1 MKLNLSSNKLLLFD
15 FGCVIVDLDKQRCV
29 NALYKIGCGAIA
41 GYVDEHRSEDLFHEI
56 ELGGKTEDFCDEARR
71 QSAVTDEK
79 GVVHPCT
86 ATNEDI
92 IWAWNELLTGISKD
106 KLRFIKHLH
115 DDLGYKT
122 AILSNTNW
130 MHWNLSVE
138 KFFGVDGYK
147 VEDYFD
153 HVFLSCELGIVKPDE
168 RIFQHVMDKTGVK
181 AEDIIFFDDSAR
193 NCEGAKRMGINAIH
207 DPLGNA
213 WMQLLRKE
221 ITSKN
226 SVAAVIGNFDGVHCG
241 HLYVI
246 DRLKEVATK
255 YNMTPLIVTFDKHP
269 RELFDQT
276 FTPQL
281 LTTLEEKKA
290 LLEKEVENV
299 AVLNFNRELAQVTAY
314 DFMKHY
320 LRDECGVHLLLL
332 GYDNRFGKRNVQE
345 TFEDYHRY
353 GKELGIRVILA
364 NPVDVG
370 GVRVSSS
377 QVRHAVVEGR
387 MEEVTM
393 SLGRPY
399 SVTGTV
405 VEGHKEGRHLGF
417 PTANIMPPEHK
428 LLPPNGVYAVNV
440 VIDTLK
446 YKGMTNIGTRPT
458 YHDAEPAR
466 GVTIE
471 TNIFDFNEDLYGRV
485 ITVEFL
491 HKVRDEQQFSSPEAL
506 KEQIEKD
513 KFLISNS

>member
-1 MKLNLSSNKLLLFD
+1 
-15 FGCVIVDLDKQRCV
+15 
-29 NALYKIGCGAIA
+29 
-41 GYVDEHRSEDLFHEI
+41 
-56 ELGGKTEDFCDEARR
+56 
-71 QSAVTDEK
+71 
-79 GVVHPCT
+79 
-86 ATNEDI
+86 
-92 IWAWNELLTGISKD
+92 
-106 KLRFIKHLH
+106 
-115 DDLGYKT
+115 
-122 AILSNTNW
+122 
-130 MHWNLSVE
+130 
-138 KFFGVDGYK
+138 
-147 VEDYFD
+147 
-153 HVFLSCELGIVKPDE
+153 
-168 RIFQHVMDKTGVK
+168 
-181 AEDIIFFDDSAR
+181 
-193 NCEGAKRMGINAIH
+193 
-207 DPLGNA
+207 
-213 WMQLLRKE
+213 
-221 ITSKN
+221 
-226 SVAAVIGNFDGVHCG
+226 
-241 HLYVI
+241 
-246 DRLKEVATK
+246 
-255 YNMTPLIVTFDKHP
+255 
-269 RELFDQT
+269 
-276 FTPQL
+276 
-281 LTTLEEKKA
+281 
-290 LLEKEVENV
+290 
-299 AVLNFNRELAQVTAY
+299 VLNFNHELAQVTAY

-377 QVRHAVVEGR
+377 QVRHAVVDGR

-405 VEGHKEGRHLGF
+405 VDGHKEGRHLGF

-458 YHDAEPAR
+458 YHDAEPAK

-513 KFLISNS
+513 KEEIIGSTVQ